1 MIRSPWLEIII
12 GATLAVLG
20 CVVAMILADPVR
32 AQDYPACI
40 DADEFV
46 ANLVVDGAREGPV
59 VEYET
64 SHADKLRLVEFQ
76 GILWVLMTN
85 HGCLMAKPLGL
96 DYVKDRGEPA

>member
-1 MIRSPWLEIII
+1 MTRWQFIAL
-12 GATLAVLG
+12 LALVGL
-20 CVVAMILADPVR
+20 ILAGAYYWPVA
-32 AQDYPACI
+32 AQDYPPCI

-46 ANLVVDGAREGPV
+46 AKLVVDGAREGPV

-85 HGCLMAKPLGL
+85 KGCLMAKPLGL
-96 DYVKDRGEPA
+96 DYAKDRGDPA